1 MMSNTSS
8 DNVRNLETL
17 QDVIEATAVAVV
29 RRKVLSDAGGEGR
42 CRCKSSRDQIHF
54 AQIDDEPL
62 MAVLVGFAPGFSGWW
77 VHGRR

>member
-1 MMSNTSS
+1 
-8 DNVRNLETL
+8 
-17 QDVIEATAVAVV
+17 VAVV

-62 MAVLVGFAPGFSGWW
+62 MAVLVGIAPGYVSGW
-77 VHGRR
+77 VGSRNGGRLRRIADDGASAKGASP

>member
-1 MMSNTSS
+1 M
-8 DNVRNLETL
+8 
-17 QDVIEATAVAVV
+17 AVV

-62 MAVLVGFAPGFSGWW
+62 MAVLVGFASGYVRAGGFTDG
-77 VHGRR
+77 GRLGRIADDRASAKGASP